1 MVLDLFDVDVFS
13 GKNIMI
19 TGAGSGIGRA
29 TATLLGG
36 LGANL
41 VLVGRDKEKL
51 NITSKAIA
59 SHSVTNISFDLCDY
73 FSYDNLFLQCP
84 HKLDGLVHCAGIAK
98 PIPIKAISVDNVTEI
113 MNNNFMSF
121 VMLVKY
127 FSKRKYSNEGASIV
141 ACSAVNVHY
150 PQMCM
155 SIYEASKAAI
165 EGCVRGMAQE
175 LYMSRKLRINSM
187 VIGPVATPMAGVED
201 NEVPNIVG
209 TQSAITP
216 NLMGIASPEYIAR
229 MAAFLLSDMS
239 VYSTGRSFFVDGGRF

>member
-51 NITSKAIA
+51 KITSKAIA

-113 MNNNFMSF
+113 MNNST
-121 VMLVKY
+121 
-127 FSKRKYSNEGASIV
+127 
-141 ACSAVNVHY
+141 SATH
-150 PQMCM
+150 
-155 SIYEASKAAI
+155 KI
-165 EGCVRGMAQE
+165 EIKMANGDANKE
-175 LYMSRKLRINSM
+175 FTILGIGVSR
-187 VIGPVATPMAGVED
+187 
-201 NEVPNIVG
+201 
-209 TQSAITP
+209 
-216 NLMGIASPEYIAR
+216 
-229 MAAFLLSDMS
+229 
-239 VYSTGRSFFVDGGRF
+239 